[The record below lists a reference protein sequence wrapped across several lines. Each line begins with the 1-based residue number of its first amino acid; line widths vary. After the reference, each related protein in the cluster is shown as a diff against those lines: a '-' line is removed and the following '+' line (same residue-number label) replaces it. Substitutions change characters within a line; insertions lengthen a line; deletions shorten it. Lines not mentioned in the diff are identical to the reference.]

1 MTYGVFF
8 LPKQSQKSRS
18 VLLYKGYSI
27 KTYHPGGDP
36 TLKLAKP
43 PLEVQL
49 SVYRPTLEP
58 CSFNTY
64 PPLEEI
70 FISFRMVLVVCI
82 MYVCMYVCTHLFKL
96 TPNMCL
102 LKMSLLKY
110 FYRIF
115 FFFCFFLLFFG
126 AGGGCVRGASWVV
139 CHTNLMIFSWHKEEP
154 DKLLKQIITEK
165 DTFIWESERR
175 KQSQRTFLTNIDL
188 DPWLW
193 P

>member
-1 MTYGVFF
+1 MRRNDVASTSFRRHMPTRF
-8 LPKQSQKSRS
+8 LITQ
-18 VLLYKGYSI
+18 GYSI

-82 MYVCMYVCTHLFKL
+82 MYVCMYVCMY
-96 TPNMCL
+96 TP
-102 LKMSLLKY
+102 
-110 FYRIF
+110 
-115 FFFCFFLLFFG
+115 
-126 AGGGCVRGASWVV
+126 V
-139 CHTNLMIFSWHKEEP
+139 
-154 DKLLKQIITEK
+154 
-165 DTFIWESERR
+165 
-175 KQSQRTFLTNIDL
+175 
-188 DPWLW
+188 
-193 P
+193 

>member
-1 MTYGVFF
+1 MFSLESPHRGDSIEYTQHNIINIKKKITLNY
-8 LPKQSQKSRS
+8 LK
-18 VLLYKGYSI
+18 YTKGYSI

-102 LKMSLLKY
+102 LKKSLLKY

-115 FFFCFFLLFFG
+115 FFVFFFVFFLLFFWAG
-126 AGGGCVRGASWVV
+126 GGGCVRGAS
-139 CHTNLMIFSWHKEEP
+139 
-154 DKLLKQIITEK
+154 
-165 DTFIWESERR
+165 
-175 KQSQRTFLTNIDL
+175 
-188 DPWLW
+188 
-193 P
+193 